1 MAVNFCEVLAGT
13 LAAAGD
19 TLTVNGGSVSVAA
32 AVADFVPSVT
42 EVAVSVTLTR
52 FGSEVGAV

>member
-1 MAVNFCEVLAGT
+1 VAVNFCEAPAGT
-13 LAAAGD
+13 LAVDGD
-19 TLTVNGGSVSVAA
+19 TLTFSGGSVSVTA

-42 EVAVSVTLTR
+42 EVAVSVTLAG